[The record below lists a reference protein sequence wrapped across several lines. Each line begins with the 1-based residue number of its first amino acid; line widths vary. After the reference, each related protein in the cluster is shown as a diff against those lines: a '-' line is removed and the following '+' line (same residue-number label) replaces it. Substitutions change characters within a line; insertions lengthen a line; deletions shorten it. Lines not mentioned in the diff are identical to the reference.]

1 MSIHATSHLF
11 ICPALQLV
19 TRLASDTSTTTLP
32 TASKDTR
39 RRWQSGKQCSSTKWS
54 RKGSKDDHNNIFDQ
68 SALVTIGGGVAQM
81 VERSLS
87 MREVPGSIPGAS
99 TDIFMNLNLPN
110 SQKSGKHS
118 AHVFFFA
125 VCSRAQNL
133 ESGNFPLLRR
143 ISLLK
148 WVQGSSHLEIRTSL
162 HEVAWKPCMWLEGA
176 RRWDSHNLWSSTL
189 KFTLIMYRGEKKGL
203 QSFLSY
209 RQAGP
214 GRKSKQGHGEISR
227 NHVQTFFSRLCMN
240 VRTRSYAHPIA
251 SCHEVEGERGEAP
264 RA

>member
-1 MSIHATSHLF
+1 MEQIFCL
-11 ICPALQLV
+11 ILQLV
-19 TRLASDTSTTTLP
+19 TRLASDTTIQHFRQHP
-32 TASKDTR
+32 RIQHTR
-39 RRWQSGKQCSSTKWS
+39 RRRQTARQCSSQPNGQVRTTTTINLTNPHHLP
-54 RKGSKDDHNNIFDQ
+54 SK
-68 SALVTIGGGVAQM
+68 GGVAQM

-162 HEVAWKPCMWLEGA
+162 HEVA
-176 RRWDSHNLWSSTL
+176 
-189 KFTLIMYRGEKKGL
+189 
-203 QSFLSY
+203 
-209 RQAGP
+209 
-214 GRKSKQGHGEISR
+214 
-227 NHVQTFFSRLCMN
+227 
-240 VRTRSYAHPIA
+240 
-251 SCHEVEGERGEAP
+251 
-264 RA
+264 